1 MWTGGVR
8 VLVLDDEQRLLL
20 VRQRHDDKDIWMAPG
35 GNIEEGENAAD
46 AAVREVKE
54 ETGLDIEIKGLL
66 WHVEEVS
73 ERGQRFVNFFL
84 AKPAG
89 ADASCSTAAEGSAG
103 ASEGPAGVS
112 PAVKLG
118 HDPELEADAQVL
130 QEVRFMSREEMANL
144 AATGTGGAELYPAFL
159 RDEFWKLLDEGKLD
173 YNAFKVR
180 ES

>member
-8 VLVLDDEQRLLL
+8 VLVLDDEQRMLL
-20 VRQRHDDKDIWMAPG
+20 VRQCHDNKDIWMAPG
-35 GNIEEGENAAD
+35 GNIEEGESAAD

-54 ETGLDIEIKGLL
+54 ETGLDIEVKRLL

-89 ADASCSTAAEGSAG
+89 TDASCGTAAEGSAG
-103 ASEGPAGVS
+103 AA

-118 HDPELEADAQVL
+118 HDPELAADAQVL
-130 QEVRFMSREEMANL
+130 QEVRFMSREEMAGL
-144 AATGTGGAELYPAFL
+144 ATAGTGAAELYPTFL
-159 RDEFWKLLDEGKLD
+159 GDEFWKLLDEGKLEYD
-173 YNAFKVR
+173 AFKVR